1 MLLKRLLLPGA
12 DETELFHHLLDV
24 GHELGRCG
32 GGKDDA
38 GRDIGHRLGGI
49 RHRLTHLG
57 GQVMR
62 RAEGERQRVAVEAGR
77 DEAVGRKFGGRR
89 DVHDGGLE
97 RGVAGHVVLAFATGE
112 CILIT
117 PVWVCEAPCLIER
130 GTERIILAA
139 FRSHA
144 KGQGPLPLR
153 SGRRGNPA
161 PLAMNVLT
169 QPDAVRASSART
181 VTAILG
187 PTNTGKTH
195 LAIERMLAH
204 SSGMI
209 GLPLRLL
216 AREVY
221 SRVVQRV
228 GADAVALITG
238 EEKII
243 PARPRFSVCT
253 VEALPARTDVSFL
266 AIDEVQLA
274 GDLERGH
281 VFTDRILNLRG
292 RDETLLLGAGTMR
305 RVIENLIPGVNIV
318 TRPRLS
324 VLTYAG
330 SKKITRMQR
339 RSAVVAF
346 SADEVYAIGELIRRQ
361 RGGVAVVLGALSPR
375 TRNAQVEMFQN
386 GDVDFL
392 VATDAIGMGLNLDL
406 DHVAFAS
413 DRKFDGFQYRRLTP
427 SEFGQIAGRA
437 GRHTRD
443 GTFGVTGRADP
454 LEPDLVEAL
463 ETHRFAPVQTL
474 QWRNRV
480 LDFAS
485 IAALKA
491 SLDTPPNRD
500 GLTKAP
506 PADDVNVLELVTR
519 DAEIPALANTRE
531 RVALLWDI
539 CQIPDYRRIAL
550 ANHGE
555 LVAAVFSQISRRGA
569 ISDDWFAEQLAFA
582 DRTDGDIDTLSN
594 RIAHIRTWTYAANR
608 PDWLRDQTHWQERTR
623 AIEDRLSDALHE
635 RLTQRFVDRR
645 TSVLMRR
652 LRENAMLE
660 AEITPDGNVV
670 VEGLHVGQLQ
680 GFRFVPDP
688 QAGGPDAKAIRT
700 AAQQALVGEIS
711 RRAEGVSVAPNEA
724 FVLASDGVLRWQGL
738 TIARLVDGDEI
749 LKPRFVILADEA
761 LTGAAL
767 DAVQGRLD
775 KWLKNHLETLLKP
788 LFDMR
793 AAEELAPQARGI
805 AFRLSEALGVIE
817 RSEIAEDVRSLD
829 QDMRA
834 SLRKLGV
841 RFGAHNI
848 YVPALLKPHP
858 SALLAILWGLK
869 NGGLGGPG
877 LAELPALSAAG
888 RTTIPVD
895 ETFPKALYRVVGF
908 RVSGPRAVRLD
919 ILERLAD
926 LIRPLLSWRPTAE
939 SPEPPT
945 GAVRGGGFAITPAM
959 TSLLGSSGEDFAAVL
974 KSLGY
979 RVERRAVQPA
989 TPVVAPVAAPT
1000 EAAHTEIGPTEAPAP
1015 SGAGEMPEP
1024 VAADAPVE
1032 PAIVDRPEP
1041 SGWAEEEAPVASAPV
1056 PEAAPVASPADPAMA
1071 EATPAVEPAEPAF
1084 IEVWRPGRPGGDRR
1098 HRPEGREGRPRRSPG
1113 PNAGAETQPQQADG
1127 TSPAPTPAGEP
1138 GDGRSRDRGNRRGGG
1153 QGRDGGERAGG
1164 GGRREGGGNR
1174 EAGAKP
1180 ERARE
1185 DRPPRRD
1192 GEDRRDR
1199 PQRSEPER
1207 RPFTSSQP
1215 AVKPRE
1221 KAADPDSPFAKLAAL
1236 KADLEKRGR

>member
-1 MLLKRLLLPGA
+1 
-12 DETELFHHLLDV
+12 
-24 GHELGRCG
+24 
-32 GGKDDA
+32 
-38 GRDIGHRLGGI
+38 
-49 RHRLTHLG
+49 
-57 GQVMR
+57 
-62 RAEGERQRVAVEAGR
+62 
-77 DEAVGRKFGGRR
+77 
-89 DVHDGGLE
+89 
-97 RGVAGHVVLAFATGE
+97 
-112 CILIT
+112 
-117 PVWVCEAPCLIER
+117 
-130 GTERIILAA
+130 
-139 FRSHA
+139 
-144 KGQGPLPLR
+144 
-153 SGRRGNPA
+153 
-161 PLAMNVLT
+161 MNVLT
-169 QPDAVRASSART
+169 QPDAVHAASART

-204 SSGMI
+204 PSGMI

-221 SRVVQRV
+221 GRVVQRV

-243 PARPRFSVCT
+243 PAKPRFSVCT

-266 AIDEVQLA
+266 AIDEIQLA

-292 RDETLLLGAGTMR
+292 RDETLLLGAATMR
-305 RVIENLIPGVNIV
+305 RVIEKLIPGASIV

-324 VLTYAG
+324 ILTYAG
-330 SKKITRMQR
+330 QKKITRMQR

-413 DRKFDGFQYRRLTP
+413 DRKFDGYQYRRLTP
-427 SEFGQIAGRA
+427 AEFGQIAGRA

-480 LDFAS
+480 LDLSS
-485 IAALKA
+485 IAALKTT
-491 SLDTPPNRD
+491 LDATPNRD

-519 DAEIPALANTRE
+519 DPDIAALANARE
-531 RVALLWDI
+531 RVALLWDV
-539 CQIPDYRRIAL
+539 CQLPDYRRIAL

-555 LVAAVFSQISRRGA
+555 LVAAVFSQIARRGA
-569 ISDDWFAEQLAFA
+569 ISDDWFAEQIAFA

-660 AEITPDGNVV
+660 AEITPDGSVV

-711 RRAEGVSVAPNEA
+711 RRAEGVSVAANEA

-738 TIARLVDGDEI
+738 TIARLVDGDDI
-749 LKPRFVILADEA
+749 LTPRLVILADEA

-793 AAEELAPQARGI
+793 AAEDLAPLARGI

-817 RSEIAEDVRSLD
+817 RSEIAEDVRALD

-841 RFGAHNI
+841 RFGAYNI

-895 ETFPKALYRVVGF
+895 ESFPKALYRVVGF

-945 GAVRGGGFAITPAM
+945 GAVRGGGFTITPAM
-959 TSLLGSSGEDFAAVL
+959 TSLLGSSGDDFAAVL

-979 RVERRAVQPA
+979 RVERRAVHPA
-989 TPVVAPVAAPT
+989 APAVTPAAAPAANAPVDTAAAP
-1000 EAAHTEIGPTEAPAP
+1000 EAAADGAAAPEAATDDGASAPEAAADDGASAPEAPASA
-1015 SGAGEMPEP
+1015 SGQESPEAVGEAPG
-1024 VAADAPVE
+1024 AAAETPVE
-1032 PAIVDRPEP
+1032 AAAIDQPEP
-1041 SGWAEEEAPVASAPV
+1041 SGWAEEEAPAPV
-1056 PEAAPVASPADPAMA
+1056 EPQASTAEDTVSVAEAAPAEGVPAAM
-1071 EATPAVEPAEPAF
+1071 PLEPAF
-1084 IEVWRPGRPGGDRR
+1084 IEVWRPGRPPGDRR
-1098 HRPEGREGRPRRSPG
+1098 HRPGGRDGRPQR
-1113 PNAGAETQPQQADG
+1113 NNNADAGAQPQQADG
-1127 TSPAPTPAGEP
+1127 AVATPSGEP
-1138 GDGRSRDRGNRRGGG
+1138 GEGRGRDRGGRRGGG
-1153 QGRDGGERAGG
+1153 PGRDGEERKAG
-1164 GGRREGGGNR
+1164 GGRRDGGNR
-1174 EAGAKP
+1174 SAGAKP
-1180 ERARE
+1180 ERGRE

-1199 PQRSEPER
+1199 PQRSDPER
-1207 RPFTSSQP
+1207 RPFASSQP
-1215 AVKPRE
+1215 AFKPRE
-1221 KAADPDSPFAKLAAL
+1221 KVADPDSPFAKLAAL